1 MIKITVI
8 KITVIKGYSE
18 KDYGDKDFYML
29 NFSARESDSKCF
41 IINFMHFNTKQW
53 GIRAITVINQARHDT
68 SFLLEKRNIVT
79 AIRCDY
85 GDKSARHHNT
95 SSLNKRQNIMSL
107 EH

>member
-1 MIKITVI
+1 MRRDYGD
-8 KITVIKGYSE
+8 KGYGDKDYGD

-53 GIRAITVINQARHDT
+53 EIRAITVINQARHDM

-79 AIRCDY
+79 FGDY
-85 GDKSARHHNT
+85 GG
-95 SSLNKRQNIMSL
+95 KRL
-107 EH
+107 R